1 MQKISKKKSACAG
14 AKMHITCAKI
24 GANFVLITIDFF
36 CTEHY
41 NQEKNKQKAYIMK
54 TKDMTVGNSFLILLS
69 FSIPMILSVTLQQL
83 YNLADNFIAGHFIES
98 VDSFDAVGIVYPIT
112 VVFLDIAV
120 GFGVGCGVVSAKYF
134 GAKNY
139 TSLKKTCKIGLIGTL
154 ALGLVTTVIGFAVI
168 YPLLKGMI
176 NSSDGEGCFD
186 ESLSYMLIY
195 IAGVIF
201 LFIYNYAMYM
211 FQSFGN
217 SKTPLYFL
225 IFSTI
230 LNVGLDLLF
239 VVPIKMGSAGLALG
253 TIISEGIAAVLSLL
267 VLMKSINKLDD
278 EKIKGFDRP
287 IFKEIISIAVPSILQ
302 GLFIS
307 VGGVLITGILTSVG
321 GNYVAGGYS
330 AAYKICY
337 IAINIFTVLCNALSN
352 FVSQNVGAKKY
363 ERLAEGYF
371 STFLLCL
378 IFCVSATVLILPFKE
393 FWVEIFL
400 SSKDDANVDL
410 IINSGKL
417 FISCVVPFFI
427 FIAVKIP
434 LDGILKGSTDMLGF
448 TLGTSFDLVIR
459 VVGAFILG
467 RLFGYEGIFF
477 AWPLGWGVGMII
489 SVIMFF
495 SGRWKRKCNYP
506 SDMKFRLN
514 SKAETVELQE
524 I

>member
-1 MQKISKKKSACAG
+1 
-14 AKMHITCAKI
+14 
-24 GANFVLITIDFF
+24 
-36 CTEHY
+36 
-41 NQEKNKQKAYIMK
+41 MK
-54 TKDMTVGNSFLILLS
+54 TKDMTVGNSFSVLLL

-98 VDSFDAVGIVYPIT
+98 IDSFDAVGIVYPIT

-139 TSLKKTCKIGLIGTL
+139 TSLKKTYKIGLIGTL
-154 ALGLVTTVIGFAVI
+154 VLGLITTIIGLVII

-176 NSSDGEGCFD
+176 NSNGGEGCFN
-186 ESLSYMLIY
+186 EALRYMLIY
-195 IAGVIF
+195 ISGVVF
-201 LFIYNYAMYM
+201 LFIYNFSMYM

-230 LNVGLDLLF
+230 LNVVLDLLF
-239 VVPIKMGSAGLALG
+239 VIPIKLGSAGLALG
-253 TIISEGIAAVLSLL
+253 TVISEGIAAILSLIVL
-267 VLMKSINKLDD
+267 VKSVNQLDSD
-278 EKIKGFDRP
+278 KEKIKGFDKS
-287 IFKEIISIAVPSILQ
+287 IFKQISLIAIPSILQ

-307 VGGVLITGILTSVG
+307 VGGVLITGILTSIG

-352 FVSQNVGAKKY
+352 FVSQNIGANKFG
-363 ERLAEGYF
+363 RIAEGYF
-371 STFLLCL
+371 SVFLLCL
-378 IFCVSATVLILPFKE
+378 IFCVLATIIILPLKE

-400 SSKDDANVDL
+400 SNKDDGNIDL

-417 FISCVVPFFI
+417 FITCVVPFFL
-427 FIAVKIP
+427 FIAIKIP
-434 LDGILKGSTDMLGF
+434 IDGILKGSTDMLGF

-459 VVGAFILG
+459 VIGAFTLG
-467 RLFGYEGIFF
+467 KIFGYEGIFF
-477 AWPLGWGVGMII
+477 AWPLGWGIGMII
-489 SVIMFF
+489 SIIMFF
-495 SGRWKRKCNYP
+495 VGRWKKKCSY
-506 SDMKFRLN
+506 MK
-514 SKAETVELQE
+514 K
-524 I
+524 

>member
-1 MQKISKKKSACAG
+1 
-14 AKMHITCAKI
+14 
-24 GANFVLITIDFF
+24 
-36 CTEHY
+36 
-41 NQEKNKQKAYIMK
+41 MK
-54 TKDMTVGNSFLILLS
+54 TKDMTVGNSFLTLLL
-69 FSIPMILSVTLQQL
+69 FSVPMILSVTLQQL

-120 GFGVGCGVVSAKYF
+120 GFGVGCGVVCAKYF

-139 TSLKKTCKIGLIGTL
+139 TSVKKTYKIGLIGTL
-154 ALGLVTTVIGFAVI
+154 ALGLITTILGLAFI
-168 YPLLKGMI
+168 RPLLKGMI
-176 NSSDGEGCFD
+176 NTNGGEGCFR
-186 ESLSYMLIY
+186 EAMNYMLIY
-195 IAGVIF
+195 IAGVVF
-201 LFIYNYAMYM
+201 LFIYNYSMYM

-239 VVPIKMGSAGLALG
+239 VVPIKLGSAGLALG
-253 TIISEGIAAVLSLL
+253 TIISEGIAAILSLL
-267 VLMKSINKLDD
+267 VLVKSIDKLDD
-278 EKIKGFDRP
+278 EKVKGFDKQ
-287 IFKEIISIAVPSILQ
+287 IFKEILSIAIPSILQ

-307 VGGVLITGILTSVG
+307 VGGVLITGILTSIG

-352 FVSQNVGAKKY
+352 FVSQNVGARKHG
-363 ERLAEGYF
+363 RLAEGYF

-378 IFCVSATVLILPFKE
+378 IFCVLATIMILPFKE

-400 SSKDDANVDL
+400 SDKEDANVEL

-417 FISCVVPFFI
+417 FISCVVPFFA

-448 TLGTSFDLVIR
+448 TLGTSVDLVVR

-467 RLFGYEGIFF
+467 KLFGYEGIFF
-477 AWPLGWGVGMII
+477 AWPLGWSLGMII

-495 SGRWKRKCNYP
+495 AGRWKKKCGYP
-506 SDMKFRLN
+506 SDMIFKLKTKNAAFN
-514 SKAETVELQE
+514 G
-524 I
+524 

>member
-1 MQKISKKKSACAG
+1 M
-14 AKMHITCAKI
+14 
-24 GANFVLITIDFF
+24 F
-36 CTEHY
+36 
-41 NQEKNKQKAYIMK
+41 MK
-54 TKDMTVGNSFLILLS
+54 TKDMTVGNSFKTLLL

-120 GFGVGCGVVSAKYF
+120 GFGVGCGVVSARYF

-139 TSLKKTCKIGLIGTL
+139 RSLKKTYKIGLIGTL
-154 ALGLVTTVIGFAVI
+154 VLGAVTTVIGLIAI
-168 YPLLKGMI
+168 YPLLRGMI
-176 NSSDGEGCFD
+176 NSSGGEGCFN
-186 ESLSYMLIY
+186 EALSYMLIY

-225 IFSTI
+225 IFSTV

-239 VVPIKMGSAGLALG
+239 VVPIKLGSAGLALG
-253 TIISEGIAAVLSLL
+253 TVISEGIAAVLSLL
-267 VLMKSINKLDD
+267 VLMKSINRLDD
-278 EKIKGFDRP
+278 EKVTGFDRP
-287 IFKEIISIAVPSILQ
+287 IFNEIMSIAVPSILQ

-307 VGGVLITGILTSVG
+307 VGGVLITSILTSFG

-337 IAINIFTVLCNALSN
+337 IVINIFTVLCNALSN
-352 FVSQNVGAKKY
+352 FVSQNVGAAKY
-363 ERLAEGYF
+363 NRLAEGYW

-378 IFCVSATVLILPFKE
+378 VFCISATIMILPFRE

-400 SSKDDANVDL
+400 SDKSDANAEL
-410 IINSGKL
+410 IINAGKL

-448 TLGTSFDLVIR
+448 TLGTSVDLVIR
-459 VVGAFILG
+459 VVGAFVLG
-467 RLFGYEGIFF
+467 RLFGYEGVFF
-477 AWPLGWGVGMII
+477 AWPLGWALGMAI

-495 SGRWKRKCNYP
+495 TGRWKKKCCYP
-506 SDMKFRLN
+506 SDMSFRLKLM
-514 SKAETVELQE
+514 SKSNAEKVGKVD
-524 I
+524 

>member
-1 MQKISKKKSACAG
+1 
-14 AKMHITCAKI
+14 
-24 GANFVLITIDFF
+24 
-36 CTEHY
+36 
-41 NQEKNKQKAYIMK
+41 MK
-54 TKDMTVGNSFLILLS
+54 TKDMTVGNSFLTLLL

-134 GAKNY
+134 GAKDY
-139 TSLKKTCKIGLIGTL
+139 TSLKKTYRIGLIGTL
-154 ALGLVTTVIGFAVI
+154 VLGLATTVLGLAVI
-168 YPLLKGMI
+168 HPLLKGMI
-176 NSSDGEGCFD
+176 NSNGGEGCFN
-186 ESLSYMLIY
+186 EALSYMLIY

-225 IFSTI
+225 IFSTV

-253 TIISEGIAAVLSLL
+253 TIISEGIAAVLSLA
-267 VLMKSINKLDD
+267 VLIKSIGKLDR
-278 EKIKGFDRP
+278 EKVKGFDKP
-287 IFKEIISIAVPSILQ
+287 IFKEIISISIPSILQ

-307 VGGVLITGILTSVG
+307 VGGVLITGILTSTG

-337 IAINIFTVLCNALSN
+337 IVINIFTVLCNALSN
-352 FVSQNVGAKKY
+352 FGSQNIGAKKFN
-363 ERLAEGYF
+363 RLAEGYF
-371 STFLLCL
+371 STFALCL
-378 IFCVSATVLILPFKE
+378 LFCALATVAILPFKE

-400 SSKDDANVDL
+400 SDKNDENVDL
-410 IINSGKL
+410 IISSGKL
-417 FISCVVPFFI
+417 FISCIVPFFV
-427 FIAVKIP
+427 FVAVKIP

-459 VVGAFILG
+459 VIGAFVLG
-467 RLFGYEGIFF
+467 KLFGYEGIFF
-477 AWPLGWGVGMII
+477 AWPLGWGVGMAV

-495 SGRWKRKCNYP
+495 AGRWKKKCGYP
-506 SDMKFRLN
+506 SNLKFKPTGIEQN
-514 SKAETVELQE
+514 TGISKKHA
-524 I
+524 